1 VAALATRI
9 AAKEASAL
17 SAESRRQQVLRLIH
31 TATAP
36 GILIAF
42 KREVFCLD
50 CPGAGPDPPGAR
62 PGPEGVGP
70 GQGPGQHQGG
80 PNAYLQGRATD
91 ASDRP
96 LGSAPGSALP
106 GPI

>member
-1 VAALATRI
+1 
-9 AAKEASAL
+9 
-17 SAESRRQQVLRLIH
+17 VLRGGMEVRSTVASLLTH
-31 TATAP
+31 TSRFMPWAMGYEGVWATGIQVREIEP
-36 GILIAF
+36 G
-42 KREVFCLD
+42 LD